1 LPSEAHARRGHSR
14 NGAGLPICP
23 HRVASRILIADND
36 SGARDQMAGWLEGA
50 GFACART
57 DTGDALAEA
66 RRHQPDVAIVGVSV
80 PDDGGMWVVRSL
92 RSQTANP
99 PGVVVMSATPNF
111 DVATTANRLGAVDCL
126 PWPSSERNIVDAVR
140 RAAEWRT
147 NLAAV
152 LHRDSRLQQDVEQ
165 GKALLRSTMARIEPD
180 IAQSVLLALLESRSP
195 ETYDHVNRV
204 ARSSAALAR
213 SMRLAPIEIR
223 GVRAAALLHDIGKI
237 AIPARLLVQ
246 TGPLSDEEIAA
257 LRSHVTIGAEML
269 AAIPTLA
276 AVAPL
281 VLGTHEK
288 FDGTGYPAGVAGVEI
303 PLGAR
308 IIAVADVYDA
318 LTVQRPY
325 HDPVSHDEANAELVR
340 SSGSHLDPDVVRSW
354 MAMVEALRCS

>member
-1 LPSEAHARRGHSR
+1 M
-14 NGAGLPICP
+14 PILT
-23 HRVASRILIADND
+23 HRVAARILIADND
-36 SGARDQMAGWLEGA
+36 SGARDKMAEWLNGA
-50 GFACART
+50 GFACAST
-57 DTGDALAEA
+57 DTGEALAEA
-66 RRHQPDVAIVGVSV
+66 RRQQPDVAVVGVSV

-92 RSQTANP
+92 RAQTANP
-99 PGVVVMSATPNF
+99 PGVVVMSSTPNF
-111 DVATTANRLGAVDCL
+111 EVATAATRLGAVDCL
-126 PWPSSERNIVDAVR
+126 PWPSSERNIVDAVK

-152 LHRDSRLQQDVEQ
+152 VQRESRLQHDVEQ
-165 GKALLRSTMARIEPD
+165 GKAQLLATIGRVEPE

-213 SMRLAPIEIR
+213 SMRLAPVEIR
-223 GVRAAALLHDIGKI
+223 DVRVAALLHDIGKI
-237 AIPARLLVQ
+237 AVPPRLLAQ
-246 TGPLSDEEIAA
+246 TGPLTNEEIAA
-257 LRSHVTIGAEML
+257 IRSHVSIGAEVL
-269 AAIPTLA
+269 ATIPTLA

-281 VLGTHEK
+281 VLATHEK
-288 FDGTGYPAGVAGVEI
+288 FDGTGYPKGVAGVEI
-303 PLGAR
+303 PLGSR

-318 LTVQRPY
+318 LTSMRPY